1 MVDLRE
7 LVAML
12 DLVAIDERAMVK
24 GLTGESN
31 GEKRPQS
38 TEPFLHTLLLIFEVD
53 GDICKVGS
61 SVG

>member
-1 MVDLRE
+1 
-7 LVAML
+7 ML